1 MRDIMRKLLPP
12 VLVSIL
18 LGFSGVAHAH
28 TLLNPDCPDPN
39 HMKYTTDLSGANEV
53 PPNSST
59 GTGTASVFVDTA
71 LDTMRVQVDF
81 SGLSAPT
88 TAAHIH
94 CCTVDPQ
101 TGNAGVATTVP
112 TFSMFPLN
120 VMAGTYDMTLDLLSA
135 SSYNPAFIT
144 DHGGTPASA
153 EADLLA
159 GLAAGTAYLNIH
171 TTANPAGEIRGFL
184 IAAPIPEPGHFAM
197 LAMGL
202 ALIGG
207 ARRWRAI
214 VAARRQA

>member
-1 MRDIMRKLLPP
+1 MRKLLPP
-12 VLVSIL
+12 LLVSIL
-18 LGFSGVAHAH
+18 LAITGVAQGQTKGGPAVQI
-28 TLLNPDCPDPN
+28 N
-39 HMKYTTDLSGANEV
+39 YATTLSGANEV
-53 PPNSST
+53 PPNTST
-59 GTGTASVFVDTA
+59 GTGTATVDVDTA
-71 LDTMRVQVDF
+71 LNTMRVQVDF

-94 CCTVDPQ
+94 CCTTDPQ
-101 TGNAGVATTVP
+101 AGNAGVATTVP
-112 TFSMFPLN
+112 TFSMFPLD

-135 SSYNPAFIT
+135 SSYNPAFVT
-144 DHGGTPASA
+144 AHGGTPATA

-184 IAAPIPEPGHFAM
+184 IAAPIPEPGHLGM

-202 ALIGG
+202 ALIVG
-207 ARRWRAI
+207 ARRWRGV